1 MPRSEHVRADLKYPF
16 SRLIHCSRIIH
27 FEFGDGES
35 TMNTYIAKIET
46 PAGTQTIRLAA
57 ADIQDAQEQM
67 VARAPSATSQSF
79 SYSIAKVSPIEAPQ
93 FLNGLTSASVALV
106 VCLILFGVMDS
117 MLRKWLR
124 S

>member
-1 MPRSEHVRADLKYPF
+1 
-16 SRLIHCSRIIH
+16 
-27 FEFGDGES
+27 
-35 TMNTYIAKIET
+35 MNTYIAKIET
-46 PAGTQTIRLAA
+46 PAGTQTIQLAA

-93 FLNGLTSASVALV
+93 QFVSGLTSASVSLV

>member
-1 MPRSEHVRADLKYPF
+1 
-16 SRLIHCSRIIH
+16 
-27 FEFGDGES
+27 
-35 TMNTYIAKIET
+35 MNTYIAKIET